1 MSGPLIA
8 LADANNFYCS
18 CERVFNPRLEGR
30 PVVVLSN
37 NDGCIV
43 SRSNEAKALGVPMGA
58 PIHELK
64 ELVREHGIAVYSSNY
79 PLYGDLSRRVMT
91 ILGRYSW
98 QQEIYSID
106 ESFLTL
112 TGIADPVQHAKE
124 MRADVRMRT
133 GIPIAVG
140 LGPTKTLAKL
150 ANFCAKK
157 LDPWRADGVCNLA
170 AMSSAELAQ
179 LMAGIPVDEIW
190 GIGSRLSARLKA
202 QGVQTVLDLKTA
214 DQRLMRRQ
222 YGVVME
228 RIICELNGV
237 GCLQIEEVA
246 PDKKEIMASRSFGQL
261 VTELTDIEAAV
272 ATHVS
277 RGAEKLRRQGS
288 VAALISVYIRTNPFR
303 AQDPQ
308 YSGYMPVP
316 LVVPTDDLGVLQSAA
331 NNALHTIF
339 RPGYRYKKAG
349 VLLSGLQGRD
359 VGQGDLFADGPDPR
373 REALF
378 ATLDRINGKY
388 GRSTLRIA
396 TELSGRRWEMKQGN
410 RSPRYTTCWQ
420 ELPVVLT

>member
-1 MSGPLIA
+1 M
-8 LADANNFYCS
+8 
-18 CERVFNPRLEGR
+18 
-30 PVVVLSN
+30 VVLSN
-37 NDGCIV
+37 NDGCVV
-43 SRSNEAKALGVPMGA
+43 SRSNETKALGVPMGA

-64 ELVREHGIAVYSSNY
+64 DLVREHGIAVFSSNY

-91 ILGRYSW
+91 VLGRYTC
-98 QQEIYSID
+98 QQEVYSID

-124 MRADVRMRT
+124 LRGEVRMLT
-133 GIPIAVG
+133 GIPVAVG

-157 LDPWRADGVCNLA
+157 LDPWRGEGVCNLA
-170 AMSSAELAQ
+170 GMLPVELEQ
-179 LMAGIPVDEIW
+179 LMAGIQVDEIW
-190 GIGSRLSARLKA
+190 GIGSRLSARLRV
-202 QGVQTVLDLKTA
+202 QGIQTVRDLRVA
-214 DQRLMRRQ
+214 DRRLMRRQ

-261 VTELTDIEAAV
+261 LTELPDIEAAV
-272 ATHVS
+272 AAHVS
-277 RGAEKLRRQGS
+277 RGAEKLRKQGS

-303 AQDPQ
+303 VQDPQ

-331 NNALHTIF
+331 NKALRAIF
-339 RPGYRYKKAG
+339 RQGYSYKKAG
-349 VLLSGLQGRD
+349 VLLSGLQDRE
-359 VGQGDLFADGPDPR
+359 VGQGDLFAEAPDPR
-373 REALF
+373 RAALF

-388 GRSTLRIA
+388 GRSTLRTA
-396 TELSGRRWEMKQGN
+396 TELCGRRWEMKQAN

-420 ELPVVLT
+420 ELPVVV